1 MRPAAFALAG
11 GTAIVAAVAG
21 WELRS
26 RWLARTLQV
35 IPSSDQARMAADKS
49 VSLSLPASV
58 GGYRRVSSTEGGR
71 QQIYVNGRE
80 TVSLFLPGSTAAEI
94 AAAPGWSVQ
103 SGSHG
108 SNIYTLIGQND
119 HCAVAFTYGTQPV
132 VLTSR
137 IKPGRLIELAD
148 HMMKVLREQL

>member
-35 IPSSDQARMAADKS
+35 IPSSGQARTSVDKD
-49 VSLSLPASV
+49 VLLSLPESV

-71 QQIYVNGRE
+71 QQIYIKGRE

-94 AAAPGWSVQ
+94 AAAPGWSVRT
-103 SGSHG
+103 SSDG

-119 HCAVAFTYGTQPV
+119 HCAVAFTYGNQPV

-137 IKPGRLIELAD
+137 CQPEQLIELANQ
-148 HMMKVLREQL
+148 MMKAMREQS

>member
-1 MRPAAFALAG
+1 
-11 GTAIVAAVAG
+11 
-21 WELRS
+21 
-26 RWLARTLQV
+26 
-35 IPSSDQARMAADKS
+35 MAADKS

-71 QQIYVNGRE
+71 QQIYINGRE

-94 AAAPGWSVQ
+94 AAAPGWSVRT
-103 SGSHG
+103 GSDG
-108 SNIYTLIGQND
+108 GNTYTLIGQND
-119 HCAVAFTYGTQPV
+119 HCAVAFTYGNQPV

-148 HMMKVLREQL
+148 HMMKVLQEQP

>member
-35 IPSSDQARMAADKS
+35 IPSSGQARTSADKN
-49 VSLSLPASV
+49 VLLSLPESV

-71 QQIYVNGRE
+71 QQIYIKGRT
-80 TVSLFLPGSTAAEI
+80 TVSLFLPGSTAVEI
-94 AAAPGWSVQ
+94 AAAPGWSVR
-103 SGSHG
+103 SGTDG
-108 SNIYTLIGQND
+108 STIYTLIGQND
-119 HCAVAFTYGTQPV
+119 HCAVAFTYGNQPV
-132 VLTSR
+132 VLASR
-137 IKPGRLIELAD
+137 VQPEQLIELAN
-148 HMMKVLREQL
+148 HMMKAMREQS

>member
-35 IPSSDQARMAADKS
+35 IPSSGQARTSVDKD
-49 VSLSLPASV
+49 VLLSLPESV

-71 QQIYVNGRE
+71 QQIYIKGRE

-94 AAAPGWSVQ
+94 AAAPGWSVR
-103 SGSHG
+103 SGTDG
-108 SNIYTLIGQND
+108 STIYALIGQND
-119 HCAVAFTYGTQPV
+119 HCAVAFTYGNQPV
-132 VLTSR
+132 VLASR
-137 IKPGRLIELAD
+137 CQPEQLIELAN
-148 HMMKVLREQL
+148 HMMKAMREQS

>member
-1 MRPAAFALAG
+1 
-11 GTAIVAAVAG
+11 
-21 WELRS
+21 
-26 RWLARTLQV
+26 
-35 IPSSDQARMAADKS
+35 MAADTTGL
-49 VSLSLPASV
+49 VRLPDSV

-71 QQIYVNGRE
+71 QQIYIKGRE

-137 IKPGRLIELAD
+137 IKPGLLIELAD

>member
-35 IPSSDQARMAADKS
+35 IPSSGQARTSADTTCP
-49 VSLSLPASV
+49 VRLPDSV

-71 QQIYVNGRE
+71 QQIYIKGRT

-94 AAAPGWSVQ
+94 AAAPGWSVR
-103 SGSHG
+103 SGGDG
-108 SNIYTLIGQND
+108 STIYALIGQND
-119 HCAVAFTYGTQPV
+119 HCAVAFTYGNQPV
-132 VLTSR
+132 VLASR
-137 IKPGRLIELAD
+137 VQPEQLIELAN
-148 HMMKVLREQL
+148 HMMKAMREQS